1 VRAGGYAR
9 ACVLSSAVY
18 CYCYLCLSMPC
29 LPMRVCAVC
38 VCVCVFVGGGG
49 RVLQVL
55 PVIPVRESH
64 RASVSSQF
72 YGASSGNS
80 NNVKQSYLP
89 NL

>member
-1 VRAGGYAR
+1 MANLQENKTYI
-9 ACVLSSAVY
+9 C
-18 CYCYLCLSMPC
+18 
-29 LPMRVCAVC
+29 VC

-55 PVIPVRESH
+55 PVIPDRESH
-64 RASVSSQF
+64 RASVSSF